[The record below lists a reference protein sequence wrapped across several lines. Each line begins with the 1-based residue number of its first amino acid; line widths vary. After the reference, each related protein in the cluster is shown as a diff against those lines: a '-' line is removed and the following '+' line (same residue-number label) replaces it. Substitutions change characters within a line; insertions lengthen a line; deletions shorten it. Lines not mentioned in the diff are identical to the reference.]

1 VWEGV
6 PGTWVLIVE
15 HYLFFS
21 TDWELDLSWHVM
33 IAPDDWSEI
42 DLRHRDSE
50 LAPSLAFKIDSVSAN
65 DAPHEIAPPEAVW
78 R

>member
-1 VWEGV
+1 VWEGL

-33 IAPDDWSEI
+33 IPPDD
-42 DLRHRDSE
+42 
-50 LAPSLAFKIDSVSAN
+50 
-65 DAPHEIAPPEAVW
+65 
-78 R
+78 